1 MRTMHSVVKRGALYW
16 DRDLLPE
23 RAYEKRY
30 ADLQARVA
38 ASGDDAWLLVGD
50 VNRHGPV
57 VFATNFMP
65 RVRSALAYIPRS
77 GPPTLFGNISSRDI
91 PAAKTITWVDD
102 IHAFSRLP
110 KDLVPFLKE
119 RLPTGGRIGT
129 CGVDDC
135 LPASDWWSIEEQA
148 PELTWVARDSEIAAL
163 RTCKETWETDA
174 IARAAATADDA
185 LALARSRIRA
195 GRRMRAVVAD
205 LDRDVRM
212 RGAEDVRFL
221 VASGPQAASG
231 LRPADDRALSEGD
244 CILLYCAVQKQRY
257 WAEAARTYVL
267 GPASASLRALYHRAA
282 AALQTMMQSAQAG
295 ISVSSLIESARSLLG
310 PGSSAEI
317 YGLGNGIGL
326 DLEEPPTLSAGGSER
341 LQKDMTL
348 ALRIILHAQDHGVAI
363 ASTLRVRE
371 AETELLGQ
379 APVLVEIMDENDGDA
394 GT

>member
-16 DRDLLPE
+16 DRDLLPAH
-23 RAYEKRY
+23 AYEKRY
-30 ADLQARVA
+30 ADLQAQVV

-65 RVRSALAYIPRS
+65 RVRSAVAYIPRS
-77 GPPTLFGNISSRDI
+77 GPPTLFVNMSARDI

-119 RLPTGGRIGT
+119 RLPAGGRIGT

-135 LPASDWWSIEEQA
+135 LPASDWWSIEEQVQ
-148 PELTWVARDSEIAAL
+148 ELTWVERDREVVAL
-163 RTCKETWETDA
+163 RTCKQPWEIQA
-174 IARAAATADDA
+174 IARAAATVDEA
-185 LALARSRIRA
+185 LAFAGSRIRA
-195 GRRMRAVVAD
+195 GQRMRTIVAD
-205 LDRDVRM
+205 LDRNVRM

-221 VASGPQAASG
+221 VASGPQTATG
-231 LRPADDRALSEGD
+231 LQPVDESVLVEGD

-257 WAEAARTYVL
+257 WAEAARTFVL
-267 GPASASLRALYHRAA
+267 GPASALLGVLYHRAD
-282 AALQTMMQSAQAG
+282 AALQTMMQNARTG
-295 ISVSSLIESARSLLG
+295 VSVASLVESTRSLLDE
-310 PGSSAEI
+310 GSSAEV

-326 DLEEPPTLSAGGSER
+326 DLEEAPTLHAGGSER
-341 LQKDMTL
+341 LQTDMIL
-348 ALRIILHAQDHGVAI
+348 ALRVILHAQGDGVAI

-371 AETELLGQ
+371 DRGDPLGQ
-379 APVLVEIMDENDGDA
+379 APTLVEIVD
-394 GT
+394 

>member
-16 DRDLLPE
+16 DRNLLPA

-30 ADLQARVA
+30 ADLQARVV
-38 ASGDDAWLLVGD
+38 ASGDDAWLLAGD

-65 RVRSALAYIPRS
+65 RVRSAVAYIPRS
-77 GPPTLFGNISSRDI
+77 GPPTLFGNISARDI

-110 KDLVPFLKE
+110 KVLVPFLKE

-135 LPASDWWSIEEQA
+135 LPASDWWSIEEQVQK
-148 PELTWVARDSEIAAL
+148 LTWVARDSEIAAL
-163 RTCKETWETDA
+163 RTCKQTWEIEA
-174 IARAAATADDA
+174 IARAAATADEA
-185 LALARSRIRA
+185 LAIAGSQIRA
-195 GRRMRAVVAD
+195 GQRMRAIVAD
-205 LDRDVRM
+205 LDRNVRM

-221 VASGPQAASG
+221 VANGPQTAAG
-231 LRPADDRALSEGD
+231 LHPVDESVLGEGD

-257 WAEAARTYVL
+257 WAEAARTFVL
-267 GPASASLRALYHRAA
+267 GPASAALRALFHRADT
-282 AALQTMMQSAQAG
+282 ALQAMMQSARTG
-295 ISVSSLIESARSLLG
+295 TSVASLVGSTRSLLDE
-310 PGSSAEI
+310 GSSAEI

-326 DLEEPPTLSAGGSER
+326 DLEEAPTLQAGGSER
-341 LQKDMTL
+341 LQTDATL
-348 ALRIILHAQDHGVAI
+348 ALRIILHAQTDGVAI

-371 AETELLGQ
+371 QRGDPLGQ
-379 APVLVEIMDENDGDA
+379 APALVEIMD
-394 GT
+394 